1 MPGTRDVVLS
11 PSWFEEAF
19 GVPEGRY
26 KDMRNDF
33 EAAAGL
39 LICKSTGKMFQAGT
53 LRTPT
58 LASLKAQ
65 LDAARQDGHGDYYHA
80 GALNFENATSDSLSL
95 YQDPKN
101 ANAVFQVC
109 SLFNCL
115 ETTDG
120 HQPEDGITHYCS
132 KATQGAASA
141 IACPAAAFFRNYFV
155 HSTGQGASGR
165 PVDLLEEL
173 GNVVQNSKNG
183 YWTMKNGHCLPRV
196 DGSIA
201 RLSQRLATN
210 HELEHQAREAVQ
222 VGVHWETEV
231 WQMSHQVCQVLC
243 GALPVGYL
251 KAVRSNDWSVFA
263 KVVLQA
269 AYEATLTVASC
280 LAAKRGARVK
290 VFLTA
295 VGAGSLSNRV
305 SWIASALERSLEE
318 FASEPLDVVLVHFAA
333 PQVDFEELEA
343 GRNGSSSISLRPLTP
358 TTPSRL
364 NERLRD
370 YGVEFQPEEDHVAVM
385 RKAFSLYDQN
395 GDGVLDRAE
404 FFTML
409 HKLDEEFFTPHVVD
423 VLLKEADV
431 DQDGK
436 IYYHEFV
443 RWICQEDEEIV
454 NRVLR

>member
-1 MPGTRDVVLS
+1 
-11 PSWFEEAF
+11 
-19 GVPEGRY
+19 
-26 KDMRNDF
+26 MRSDF

-58 LASLKAQ
+58 LADLKTQ
-65 LDAARQDGHGDYYHA
+65 LDTARQEGDGEYYYA
-80 GALNFENATSDSLSL
+80 GALSFRNLTSDSLSL
-95 YQDPKN
+95 YQDPAN
-101 ANAVFQVC
+101 AGAVFQVC

-115 ETTDG
+115 ETVDG
-120 HQPEDGITHYCS
+120 YHPEDGITHYCT
-132 KATQGAASA
+132 KATQGATSS
-141 IACPAAAFFRNYFV
+141 IACPAATFFRNYFV

-173 GNVVQNSKNG
+173 AQLVENNKNG

-196 DGSIA
+196 EGSIA
-201 RLSQRLATN
+201 KLSHRLATN
-210 HELEHQAREAVQ
+210 HDLENQARDVVQ

-251 KAVRSNDWSVFA
+251 KAVRSNDWYVFA
-263 KVVLQA
+263 KAKTKPWLEVVILRAERWFFKQPTRFRCVMA
-269 AYEATLTVASC
+269 E
-280 LAAKRGARVK
+280 AAKRGTRVK
-290 VFLTA
+290 APESSLHLAWCHEVD
-295 VGAGSLSNRV
+295 AGLPDGG
-305 SWIASALERSLEE
+305 ALERALEN
-318 FASEPLDVVLVHFAA
+318 FASEPLDVILVHFSS
-333 PQVDFEELEA
+333 PLPDFEDLEA
-343 GRNGSSSISLRPLTP
+343 DPRRRSGHDEDRDLLTQKP
-358 TTPSRL
+358 FGARYPR
-364 NERLRD
+364 
-370 YGVEFQPEEDHVAVM
+370 
-385 RKAFSLYDQN
+385 AFSLHDQN
-395 GDGVLDRAE
+395 GDGEGVLDRAE

-443 RWICQEDEEIV
+443 RWICQEDEDIV
-454 NRVLR
+454 NRVLH